1 MTGETAASVLCC
13 YAPDFLIAGACG
25 GWPGWAEQPLALIGD
40 DARVAAATPAARRSG
55 VQVAMRSQAARLA
68 CPNLRL
74 LPLDLHVSRA
84 HQADFLAV
92 LGEWELPVEMQG
104 WGLAYIDL
112 RGVVENRP
120 AVQPLAADLGR
131 RLRMASGDALLPAL
145 GWSSSKFTA
154 RAAAM
159 QTTPG
164 RMKLVEPA
172 AAAAFLADQPVA
184 LLPLAPAHLQQLHWL
199 GIRTLGEFARLP
211 AAAVWQRFGAA
222 GKLAQQWARGKDNR
236 PVCGAATAA
245 YPPVTVAFDPPATAL
260 TPVVGRLLASLQ
272 PLLLAQQRRMEGVRQ
287 LHLACCFEGGQ
298 AQHSGGE
305 SQGRRAGE
313 EVQSMIIDFVEPV
326 NQVGRIEAALVQ
338 QFGAQPWPG
347 ALASVRWTLL
357 AAGEVAVTQLALFV
371 EPVNRLV
378 ALAEIAGALTGR
390 YGAVFQQAR
399 RENALHPLPER
410 RGRFVDVAA
419 LA

>member
-1 MTGETAASVLCC
+1 MTGETAASVMCC

-25 GWPGWAEQPLALIGD
+25 GGPGWAEQPVALLGD
-40 DARVAAATPAARRSG
+40 DERVAATTPAARRSG

-84 HQADFLAV
+84 HQAAYLAV
-92 LGEWELPVEMQG
+92 LGEWELPVEVQG

-112 RGVVENRP
+112 RGVAESRP

-131 RLRMASGDALLPAL
+131 RLRVASGTTLLPAV
-145 GWSSSKFTA
+145 GWSNSKFTA

-164 RMKLVEPA
+164 HMKLVEPA
-172 AAAAFLADQPVA
+172 AAATFLADQPVA
-184 LLPLAPAHLQQLHWL
+184 LLPLAPAHVQQLHWL
-199 GIRTLGEFARLP
+199 GIHTLGQFACLP

-245 YPPVTVAFDPPATAL
+245 CPPVTVAFEPPDTAL
-260 TPVVGRLLASLQ
+260 TPVVGRLLASLL
-272 PLLLAQQRRMEGVRQ
+272 PLLLAQQQRMEGVRQ
-287 LHLACCFEGGQ
+287 LHLACGFEGGQ
-298 AQHSGGE
+298 AERSRAE
-305 SQGRRAGE
+305 SQERRATT
-313 EVQSMIIDFVEPV
+313 VKQSMIIDFVEPV
-326 NQVGRIEAALVQ
+326 NQAGRIEAALVQ
-338 QFGAQPWPG
+338 QLGAQPWPG
-347 ALASVRWTLL
+347 ALASVCWTLL
-357 AAGEVAVTQLALFV
+357 AAGELVVTQLALFA
-371 EPVNRLV
+371 EPVNHLTT
-378 ALAEIAGALTGR
+378 LAEIAGPLTGR
-390 YGAVFQQAR
+390 YGAVFQQGR
-399 RENALHPLPER
+399 RENALHPLAER
-410 RGRFVDVAA
+410 RGRFVDVAT